1 MKFNEIVSEGGF
13 LTTEG
18 KKLMDETV
26 LNGVSSLIMKMSDK
40 MTKQEQMLLKGLL
53 MNVLSEKMS
62 SYNA

>member
-13 LTTEG
+13 LTIEG

-26 LNGVSSLIMKMSDK
+26 LNGVSSLLTKMSNK

-53 MNVLSEKMS
+53 MNVVSEKMS
-62 SYNA
+62 DLNA